1 MTEDTESV
9 GERLLFFSADGCHQ
23 LRRLLRIVAMS
34 ANRLADE
41 RDEEEERREAEEEEE
56 EEETRCLREEVTT
69 SAGCLLYRLC
79 EMVKYCSAAEEGV
92 DLRKLL
98 RLLSDQPDAPCFYE
112 ATLRQ
117 LFRRIVQGRNASTS
131 TTALSTSTSTSTKV
145 APMTPTEAI
154 AFFQRFS
161 VLNFT
166 LQHNAVLSEFIR
178 NNFSEEFRYYI
189 EPKKIRAMIP
199 SRYPVHSAAV
209 ALVQRVA
216 NAVFR
221 SAT

>member
-9 GERLLFFSADGCHQ
+9 AERLLFFSADGCHQ

-34 ANRLADE
+34 ANRW
-41 RDEEEERREAEEEEE
+41 DEEERDEEEEE
-56 EEETRCLREEVTT
+56 EEEAEEEEETRSLREEVTT

-98 RLLSDQPDAPCFYE
+98 RLLSDEPDAPRFYE
-112 ATLRQ
+112 AMLRQ
-117 LFRRIVQGRNASTS
+117 LFRRIVRGRNASTTMTTTTS
-131 TTALSTSTSTSTKV
+131 TTTKV
-145 APMTPTEAI
+145 APMSPTEAI

-166 LQHNAVLSEFIR
+166 LQHNAVLTEFIR

-199 SRYPVHSAAV
+199 SRYPVHSATV

-221 SAT
+221 RVT